1 MKQYFYVIFRL
12 AYTLTKRFFRDKVAM
27 FFTLVFPLI
36 FLFVFGSLFGKD
48 RGAKFDL
55 AIINQSQ
62 SAFTQN
68 FIVDLKKSD
77 FITEK
82 PVTSIDD
89 AKEKM
94 GRGEVDTILLLPPQ
108 FGQQSGDNQPPG
120 GQAVVYYD
128 PGNAQTGQTFASILS
143 GILGGVNEQ
152 ITGQKPLFTVT
163 QQSTGKEGLSS
174 FDYIFSGMLGFTL
187 LSLGFFGLTNSLPSM
202 KKEGILRRLR
212 STPIRTSQFILGNAL
227 NYLAIG
233 ITAIT
238 VMFMVGI
245 TVFKFNMQGDYPSFI
260 ALVIMGTILMFGFG
274 LAIAGWAK
282 NENQAA
288 PLAHLVAFPTMF
300 LSGTF
305 FPRFLMPQWLQNAAG
320 LLPLSPII
328 DGFRFIFTENKT
340 LFDLGPQLLI
350 IGVWTVVIYVLA
362 FRLFRWE

>member
-12 AYTLTKRFFRDKVAM
+12 AYTLTKRFVRDKVAM

-36 FLFVFGSLFGKD
+36 FLFVFGSLFGNE

-55 AIINQSQ
+55 AIINQSK
-62 SAFTQN
+62 SPFTET
-68 FIVDLKKSD
+68 FIKDLKKSD

-94 GRGEVDTILLLPPQ
+94 GRGEVDTILLLPPE
-108 FGQQSGDNQPPG
+108 FGLPNKANQPTG
-120 GQAVVYYD
+120 KAVVFYD
-128 PGNAQTGQTFASILS
+128 PGSSQTGQTFASILD
-143 GILGGVNEQ
+143 GVLGGVNEQ
-152 ITGQKPLFTVT
+152 ISGQKPLFSVE

-202 KKEGILRRLR
+202 KKEGVLRRLR

-227 NYLAIG
+227 NYLATG

-238 VMFMVGI
+238 IMFIVGI

-260 ALVIMGTILMFGFG
+260 AFVITGTILMFGFG

-288 PLAHLVAFPTMF
+288 PLANLVAFPTMF

-305 FPRFLMPQWLQNAAG
+305 FPRFLMP
-320 LLPLSPII
+320 PV
-328 DGFRFIFTENKT
+328 FC
-340 LFDLGPQLLI
+340 
-350 IGVWTVVIYVLA
+350 
-362 FRLFRWE
+362 RLVQ